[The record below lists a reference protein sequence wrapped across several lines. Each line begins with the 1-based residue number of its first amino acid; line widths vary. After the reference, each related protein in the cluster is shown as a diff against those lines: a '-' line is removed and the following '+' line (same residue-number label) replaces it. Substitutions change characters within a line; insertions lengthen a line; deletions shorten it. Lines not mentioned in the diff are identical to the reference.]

1 MEQNTFERIQEGQSL
16 HGGDIYRYRP
26 KLDFSVNSNPF
37 GMPAS
42 VRQALMEA
50 VEQCSAYPELSSGRL
65 RQAIAGR
72 YPVAAEDIVCGNG
85 ASELFLALVH
95 AIRPRRTVIP
105 VPSFYGYEKAAQAA
119 EGEIVFY
126 EMKEAA
132 GFGPEEGILQVL
144 TKDTDLLFMANPNNP
159 TGRLIE
165 KGIYQRILEVCRQND
180 IRVVVDECFLEF
192 CEREEELSLLGKLQN
207 DPHVT
212 VVRAFTKTYAM
223 PGVRLGWLVV
233 TEEALKKKLLLH
245 LPEWNVSLPA
255 QRAGEAAC
263 LETDYVTDTVRLL
276 EQEKRMLAEGLCRLG
291 IRVYP
296 SDTAFLL
303 LQTDRP
309 IWEKLLERRVLIRD
323 CENFRGLGKGFYRIA
338 VKESQDNRKLLEI
351 CREIL

>member
-1 MEQNTFERIQEGQSL
+1 MEQNTFERIQEEQSL

-37 GMPAS
+37 GMPAL
-42 VRQALMEA
+42 VRQALTEA
-50 VEQCSAYPELSSGRL
+50 VAQCSVYPQLSSVRL
-65 RQAIAGR
+65 RQAIARR
-72 YPVAAEDIVCGNG
+72 YLVDAQDIVCGNG

-105 VPSFYGYEKAAQAA
+105 VPSFYGYEKAALAA

-132 GFGPEEGILQVL
+132 EFQPEEGILQVL
-144 TKDTDLLFMANPNNP
+144 TKDTDLLFLANPNNP

-165 KGIYQRILEVCRQND
+165 DGLYQRILEVCRQND

-192 CEREEELSLLGKLQN
+192 CEREEELSLLGRLQN
-207 DPHVT
+207 YPHVT
-212 VVRAFTKTYAM
+212 VVRAFTKTYAI
-223 PGVRLGWLVV
+223 PGVRLGWLLVK
-233 TEEALKKKLLLH
+233 EEALKKKLLLH

-263 LETDYVTDTVRLL
+263 LEKDYVPGTVRYLK
-276 EQEKRMLAEGLCRLG
+276 QEKRAMDEGLRKLG

-303 LQTDRP
+303 LQTDWP
-309 IWEKLLERRVLIRD
+309 IWERLLKKQILIRD
-323 CENFRGLGKGFYRIA
+323 CENFRGLGKGYYRIA
-338 VKESQDNRKLLEI
+338 VKGSPDNRKLLEI